1 MKKVLLIIS
10 IFISGFGFSQT
21 ITGIGN
27 ITDPSY
33 GLVGLPGCGIEPG
46 DTFTFSGSGFTI
58 GNDNFS
64 IIADGGGS
72 DIIPFNISNFAL
84 GIYSFEV
91 PNVTSVGSN
100 FKLSGQIAVNETT
113 LASSVNITVL
123 SCPQNIQPKQTAELG
138 ETIKFIGNDLDLVS
152 YVTLRNLSSNEVY
165 TVTSTFVP
173 YDPIIQPFPSF
184 LTFQIPAI
192 PSLVGFNLLPTFVS
206 LGGFEVPFPSS
217 EFFTIT
223 TPSPPPTLPPAPT
236 IITVL
241 GLNGAAGS
249 QVTIIGNNFVG
260 TSFGGT
266 TINLGG
272 VVINSNTL
280 PPSSNPNAEIIV
292 NMPTGGFSVPYITVN
307 VSHQQLPQPPFILSA
322 TWYFSPQVTYN
333 GGTQT
338 VSGSSFDAFTMA
350 GSGFGT
356 IVPYNRSNFPPS
368 LVLHENNYDNITR
381 IESNTSIA
389 KALLFNAPSTIV
401 SQISNSAIKTI
412 DLDGDGSVELVYAN
426 GSSLLG
432 YNFNNQTTF
441 LILDAGIGET
451 INVFDFG
458 DFNADG
464 LLDYYIYTQ
473 GHLIY
478 TSPISSR
485 ISLSLANADYIKISD
500 INADGK
506 ADISYFDS
514 NNPKYI
520 INTSSNGTLSGLDF
534 GSTSPISIDN
544 FGSPPG
550 ENLGSTFADI
560 NNDGNIDFAGLSR
573 EQNGVHEFNYRFGGL
588 NGQQQ
593 YVFSA
598 GTATGFIDLPND
610 LDYQSLAS
618 ADFNGDGYMDF
629 IVNGTNTTGGSVF
642 AYLTNTNGTGFNVA
656 FQTFVGEAFTKFAVA
671 DFNADGSMDLAAI
684 NYNFLSSVSG
694 VTFFKNNFP
703 CGTISA
709 DITPQFA
716 VTTIGG
722 DNLFT
727 LKYTGSA
734 PNAISW
740 SISVPGVIKSF
751 EPLTSVLGAA
761 NITFTNAFEKTLN
774 SNVAAGY
781 NYYNSVY
788 INAIPL
794 SLSGAVLKAVF
805 TDFCSFTSI
814 RTYEINLQLPCP
826 TVSAANFS
834 FSGDQFP
841 LSIGSSIAFFD
852 VIEPNP
858 YSIPTSYTFYVQ
870 KNKSISPIII
880 DNKDAKLDPSNR
892 GINLSRLRLSAS
904 IFSTLDGANLF
915 AVASYCG
922 GNFTVLGLNT
932 ITVNSCLTDINIF
945 PKNSSKPFCE
955 FNAEEFE
962 STDGAAIPTNWQIS
976 TSIAG
981 VFTNFNT
988 VTGLYTGTNK
998 SILGITTLLSSLN
1011 GKSIRFTYNGNC
1023 LSEPYLLEIDTKPR
1037 FLSPLT
1043 NPEPVCGSRGLIE
1056 IVAEVPSNL
1065 RNPSYQWY
1073 KFNSSTAGVFVPIT
1087 SFTAPYGSVT
1097 TGLLS
1102 LTNPD
1107 ISLDQTQYQLQ
1118 LSANCGS
1125 QNIVATSQPAMIRVL
1140 DGPPTGLS
1148 VIQNPAVCDGADVSK
1163 FFITAL
1169 GADMQYVWEENNAG
1183 TWQVIAE
1190 DNVYKPQFDT
1200 LFVIDANRTN
1210 FTNRTYRVSITSAC
1224 FTGTGASV
1232 TSNQDA
1238 TYSFYDRPVITS
1250 TISGNCILG
1259 SSILSVTP
1267 NTSYN
1272 NYTWILANGKNTI
1285 ISKSLEPNYSLILP
1299 NTYNVYVNNNK
1310 RCTAVQS
1317 FPFAYPALVRATITK
1332 ESTIKEN
1339 ALVAN
1344 EAVSYQ
1350 WYAYGRH
1357 ITGAINR
1364 KFIGNYNGK
1373 YTVKVKYA
1381 NSCEDVSDTSF
1392 VNVAGYLDILR
1403 SEAIITD
1410 TSITFINKRNIEDDF
1425 IKIAIA
1431 PNPTNDVFKASFM
1444 AKRLTPKLISLLD
1457 VNGAVRLETEA
1468 EYKGLQQ
1475 YAVEIDV
1482 KGLQPG
1488 IYFLRLIDEDQTRWA
1503 KVVVF

>member
-91 PNVTSVGSN
+91 PNVTNLGSN
-100 FKLSGQIAVNETT
+100 FKLSGQIAVNETP
-113 LASSVNITVL
+113 LVSSINITVL
-123 SCPQNIQPKQTAELG
+123 SCPIANNNQPTIELG
-138 ETIKFIGNDLDLVS
+138 EVVPFFGNDLDLVS
-152 YVTLRNLSSNEVY
+152 SIDLSVAGENLIYPNVPFQYFGNGIMNVTFPSGVTLLNKFLIPTLNYPITIGGIQVSIPFSAGIQVVAPIPAPIIT
-165 TVTSTFVP
+165 TVTGN
-173 YDPIIQPFPSF
+173 I
-184 LTFQIPAI
+184 
-192 PSLVGFNLLPTFVS
+192 LPT
-206 LGGFEVPFPSS
+206 GGG
-217 EFFTIT
+217 TIN
-223 TPSPPPTLPPAPT
+223 
-236 IITVL
+236 IT
-241 GLNGAAGS
+241 
-249 QVTIIGNNFVG
+249 GNNIDG
-260 TSFGGT
+260 RGII
-266 TINLGG
+266 INLGG
-272 VVINSNTL
+272 VVSSLINQNGNIILYSLQSNDRIT
-280 PPSSNPNAEIIV
+280 N
-292 NMPTGGFSVPYITVN
+292 PYITVTD
-307 VSHQQLPQPPFILSA
+307 VQSGKSD
-322 TWYFSPQVTYN
+322 TWYFPALMTFTGNGSLLGENFDDFNTSLDGSNFLKTIPFEYNTTGFGPQLGLLAYNANGIKLFQFGKNISGIPLTLSESSLATVFFSNISEIKTKDITGDGFPEIFALTSNGIEIFGFNELSGFIQINNIPIPPISNFDIGDVNNDGFNDLVTMNQNSVSGEFGDVYLGSKNGISPFVSEVLNFAGEAIECYDVVIADLDNNTTNEISFIYKGIVQNKISIISFDGVAFYSESENDITTYN
-333 GGTQT
+333 AYA
-338 VSGSSFDAFTMA
+338 D
-350 GSGFGT
+350 
-356 IVPYNRSNFPPS
+356 
-368 LVLHENNYDNITR
+368 L
-381 IESNTSIA
+381 
-389 KALLFNAPSTIV
+389 
-401 SQISNSAIKTI
+401 KTI
-412 DLDGDGSVELVYAN
+412 DLDNDGLLDFAAVAEQSGSPAKFVQVLQNPIGVFTNSGIDLDLPLETIDDIAYFYGDGDNKIDFVISGEVLNTQINKTFLFQNSTNGSLQLRTFTGAELTTSGESLTSFATADLNGDGSVDIVGTN
-426 GSSLLG
+426 SITGI
-432 YNFNNQTTF
+432 T
-441 LILDAGIGET
+441 ILK
-451 INVFDFG
+451 N
-458 DFNADG
+458 
-464 LLDYYIYTQ
+464 
-473 GHLIY
+473 
-478 TSPISSR
+478 
-485 ISLSLANADYIKISD
+485 
-500 INADGK
+500 
-506 ADISYFDS
+506 
-514 NNPKYI
+514 NNPC
-520 INTSSNGTLSGLDF
+520 
-534 GSTSPISIDN
+534 
-544 FGSPPG
+544 
-550 ENLGSTFADI
+550 
-560 NNDGNIDFAGLSR
+560 
-573 EQNGVHEFNYRFGGL
+573 
-588 NGQQQ
+588 
-593 YVFSA
+593 
-598 GTATGFIDLPND
+598 
-610 LDYQSLAS
+610 
-618 ADFNGDGYMDF
+618 
-629 IVNGTNTTGGSVF
+629 GGSITQSF
-642 AYLTNTNGTGFNVA
+642 
-656 FQTFVGEAFTKFAVA
+656 
-671 DFNADGSMDLAAI
+671 
-684 NYNFLSSVSG
+684 SSQIPV
-694 VTFFKNNFP
+694 V
-703 CGTISA
+703 
-709 DITPQFA
+709 
-716 VTTIGG
+716 TIGG

-727 LKYTGSA
+727 LKYSGSK
-734 PNAISW
+734 PNAINW
-740 SISVPGVIKSF
+740 TVSVPGIVGFSS
-751 EPLTSVLGAA
+751 LTTSLGSAMVS
-761 NITFTNAFEKTLN
+761 FTNTFEKTINDQL
-774 SNVAAGY
+774 AAGL
-781 NYYNSVY
+781 NYYNTVS
-788 INAIPL
+788 ITNIPL
-794 SLSGAVLKAVF
+794 SLSGAILNAQISNFCNSISNASITISVLDQTA
-805 TDFCSFTSI
+805 
-814 RTYEINLQLPCP
+814 CP

-858 YSIPTSYTFYVQ
+858 YSISTNYAFYIV
-870 KNKSISPIII
+870 KNNVITPLI
-880 DNKDAKLDPSNR
+880 DDNFDIKLQSSGR
-892 GINLSRLRLSAS
+892 GVNNFSRLRISNL

-922 GNFTVLGLNT
+922 GNFTVFGLNT

-955 FNAEEFE
+955 FNDEEFE
-962 STDGAAIPTNWQIS
+962 STDGAAVPANWQIS
-976 TSIAG
+976 TSVAG

-1073 KFNSSTAGVFVPIT
+1073 RFNSSTAGVFVPIT

-1200 LFVIDANRTN
+1200 LFVIDANRAN

>member
-1 MKKVLLIIS
+1 MKKALLIIS

-27 ITDPSY
+27 ITETEY
-33 GLVGLPGCGIEPG
+33 GLVGFPACNGLSGSI
-46 DTFTFSGSGFTI
+46 FTFSGGGFTSLDLI
-58 GNDNFS
+58 RIETFS
-64 IIADGGGS
+64 SLLQKIDITVTTMSGG
-72 DIIPFNISNFAL
+72 
-84 GIYSFEV
+84 YYQFEL
-91 PNVTSVGSN
+91 PNVTSAGIN
-100 FKLSGQIAVNETT
+100 TDFKLSGQLVHSEMDYLGYA
-113 LASSVNITVL
+113 LTVL
-123 SCPQNIQPKQTAELG
+123 SCPIANNNQPTIELG
-138 ETIKFIGNDLDLVS
+138 EVVEFFGNDLDLVS
-152 YVTLRNLSSNEVY
+152 SIDLSVAGENLIYPNVPFQYFGNGIMNVT
-165 TVTSTFVP
+165 
-173 YDPIIQPFPSF
+173 
-184 LTFQIPAI
+184 
-192 PSLVGFNLLPTFVS
+192 
-206 LGGFEVPFPSS
+206 FPSS
-217 EFFTIT
+217 LTLLNKFLI
-223 TPSPPPTLPPAPT
+223 PTLNYPGTIGGVAFSAPGIQLVAPIPAP
-236 IITVL
+236 IITTVL
-241 GLNGAAGS
+241 GLDQATS
-249 QVTIIGNNFVG
+249 QLITIQGF
-260 TSFGGT
+260 
-266 TINLGG
+266 NLAP
-272 VVINSNTL
+272 NS
-280 PPSSNPNAEIIV
+280 IV
-292 NMPTGGFSVPYITVN
+292 NIGGQIVTNILPSPFAPPFSEILFSIPTNARFLNPYITVTDPA
-307 VSHQQLPQPPFILSA
+307 SKKSD
-322 TWYFSPQVTYN
+322 TWYFPPLITYN
-333 GGTQT
+333 SNGSLLGENFDDFNTSLDGSNFLKTIPFEYNTTGFGPQLGLLAYDENGIKLFQFGKNISGIPLTLSESFLAT
-338 VSGSSFDAFTMA
+338 VAVSNISEIKTKDITGDGFPEIFALTSNGIEIFGFNEL
-350 GSGFGT
+350 SGF
-356 IVPYNRSNFPPS
+356 IQINNIPVSSISNFDIGDVNNDGFND
-368 LVLHENNYDNITR
+368 LVTMNQNSTIGEFGDVYLGSKNGIQSVQQITLLAGVGNETITNYDIIISDVDNNGTNEINVLFKSSSSGKIAIISFSGVVFTTTSTIGVTSNNYNYID
-381 IESNTSIA
+381 
-389 KALLFNAPSTIV
+389 L
-401 SQISNSAIKTI
+401 KTI
-412 DLDGDGSVELVYAN
+412 DLDNDGLLDFAAVAEQTSGLRAKFVQVLQNPIGVFTNSGLDLDLPLETIDDIAYFYGDGDDKIDFVISGEDPITQTNKTFLFQNSTNGALQLRTFTGVELTTSGESLTSFATADLNGDGSV
-426 GSSLLG
+426 
-432 YNFNNQTTF
+432 
-441 LILDAGIGET
+441 
-451 INVFDFG
+451 
-458 DFNADG
+458 
-464 LLDYYIYTQ
+464 
-473 GHLIY
+473 
-478 TSPISSR
+478 
-485 ISLSLANADYIKISD
+485 D
-500 INADGK
+500 I
-506 ADISYFDS
+506 
-514 NNPKYI
+514 
-520 INTSSNGTLSGLDF
+520 
-534 GSTSPISIDN
+534 
-544 FGSPPG
+544 
-550 ENLGSTFADI
+550 
-560 NNDGNIDFAGLSR
+560 
-573 EQNGVHEFNYRFGGL
+573 V
-588 NGQQQ
+588 
-593 YVFSA
+593 
-598 GTATGFIDLPND
+598 
-610 LDYQSLAS
+610 
-618 ADFNGDGYMDF
+618 
-629 IVNGTNTTGGSVF
+629 GTNS
-642 AYLTNTNGTGFNVA
+642 
-656 FQTFVGEAFTKFAVA
+656 
-671 DFNADGSMDLAAI
+671 I
-684 NYNFLSSVSG
+684 SG
-694 VTFFKNNFP
+694 ITIFKNNYP
-703 CGTISA
+703 CGGSISQRFSSQ
-709 DITPQFA
+709 IP
-716 VTTIGG
+716 VVTIGG

-727 LKYTGSA
+727 LKYSGSK
-734 PNAISW
+734 PNAINW
-740 SISVPGVIKSF
+740 TVSVPGIVGFSS
-751 EPLTSVLGAA
+751 LTTSLGSAMVS
-761 NITFTNAFEKTLN
+761 FTNTFEKTINDQL
-774 SNVAAGY
+774 AAGL
-781 NYYNSVY
+781 NYYNTVS
-788 INAIPL
+788 ITNIPL
-794 SLSGAVLKAVF
+794 SLSGAILNAQISN
-805 TDFCSFTSI
+805 FCNFTSTSSI
-814 RTYEINLQLPCP
+814 TISVLDQTACP

-841 LSIGSSIAFFD
+841 LSIGLGIAFFD

-858 YSIPTSYTFYVQ
+858 YSIRTNYAFYVQ
-870 KNKSISPIII
+870 KNNSISPIII
-880 DNKDAKLDPSNR
+880 DKDAKLEQNR
-892 GINLSRLRLSAS
+892 SLNFSRLRLSAS

-922 GNFTVLGLNT
+922 GNFTVFGLNT
-932 ITVNSCLTDINIF
+932 ITVNSCLTDININ

-962 STDGAAIPTNWQIS
+962 SSDGAAIPTNWQIS

-988 VTGLYTGTNK
+988 VTGLYSGTNK

-1073 KFNSSTAGVFVPIT
+1073 KFNSSTAGVFLPIA
-1087 SFTAPYGSVT
+1087 SFTAPYGSVN
-1097 TGLLS
+1097 GLLS
-1102 LTNPD
+1102 ITNPD

-1148 VIQNPAVCDGADVSK
+1148 VIQNTVVCDGADVSK

-1210 FTNRTYRVSITSAC
+1210 FTNRTYRVSISSAC

-1238 TYSFYDRPVITS
+1238 TFSFYDRPVITS

-1259 SSILSVTP
+1259 SSMLSVSP
-1267 NTSYN
+1267 NTSYK

-1317 FPFAYPALVRATITK
+1317 FPFTYPALVRATITK

-1344 EAVSYQ
+1344 EAASYQ

-1357 ITGAINR
+1357 ITGARDR

-1410 TSITFINKRNIEDDF
+1410 TSITFINRRNIEDDF
-1425 IKIAIA
+1425 TKIAIA

-1468 EYKGLQQ
+1468 DYKGLQQ